1 MSNTAGR
8 TSVVLVGL
16 PADHPKV
23 PADMRE
29 KVAIGKPLS
38 HRELNPRLK
47 KIESTIRETA
57 PDITYA
63 FLPATPD
70 EPIEHFKQR
79 VLAVEPRV
87 QGMVIGNGIRANME
101 LTAWMEQLINALHEV
116 LPDAKV
122 MFNTFPTDT
131 IDAIRRWFPASAA
144 K

>member
-29 KVAIGKPLS
+29 KVAIG
-38 HRELNPRLK
+38 LK